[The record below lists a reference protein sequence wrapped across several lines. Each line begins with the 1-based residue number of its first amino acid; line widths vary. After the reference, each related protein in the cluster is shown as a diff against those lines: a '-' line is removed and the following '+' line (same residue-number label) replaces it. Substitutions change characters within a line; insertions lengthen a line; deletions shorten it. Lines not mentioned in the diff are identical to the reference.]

1 MRNLDIKI
9 TEWRRQMSA
18 DGIKT
23 PSVLD
28 ELEAHLRED
37 VESQMRAGW
46 DEEKAFEAAVQRIG
60 KSDLLEAEFAKI
72 AGRKEGRVGK
82 VLGIACC
89 LIALPLAV
97 FAVPNFLMIPELP
110 AGLRVLSLFAI
121 LLTFLSV
128 ASWRFSHK
136 FLPVIR
142 NRTVRLATAVAC
154 GLAGLAWL
162 YIFGA
167 ILPTVIVP
175 HLFTGAVGQDFH
187 PVFAMGTAILW
198 AMALTAV
205 LGAIAYGLEGAAS
218 RDVNKNAYV

>member
-18 DGIKT
+18 GGIKT

-46 DEEKAFEAAVQRIG
+46 DKEKAFEAAVQRIG

-97 FAVPNFLMIPELP
+97 FAV
-110 AGLRVLSLFAI
+110 
-121 LLTFLSV
+121 
-128 ASWRFSHK
+128 
-136 FLPVIR
+136 
-142 NRTVRLATAVAC
+142 
-154 GLAGLAWL
+154 
-162 YIFGA
+162 
-167 ILPTVIVP
+167 
-175 HLFTGAVGQDFH
+175 
-187 PVFAMGTAILW
+187 
-198 AMALTAV
+198 
-205 LGAIAYGLEGAAS
+205 
-218 RDVNKNAYV
+218 